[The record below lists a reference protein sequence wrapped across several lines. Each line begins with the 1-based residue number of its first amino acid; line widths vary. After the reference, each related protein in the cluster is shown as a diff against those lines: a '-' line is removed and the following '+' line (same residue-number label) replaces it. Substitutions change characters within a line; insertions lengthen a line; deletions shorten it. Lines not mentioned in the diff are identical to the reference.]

1 MKTFRIGCSK
11 DGQIKKGIPITCYH
25 GSERLPNWAIV
36 LGGDESFKII
46 PLALES
52 DPRNDG
58 SYYRIAETL
67 EPVFGDQLIILE
79 EDISPSDALV
89 LIKARELTSGTSYWE
104 GGFRKFEEFPGE
116 VLTWARVEGEEDLLP
131 IDHLL
136 VVVPAD
142 TLFRILSAD
151 DEKEEQ
157 YYYWSGEEM
166 VRTIPE
172 V

>member
-1 MKTFRIGCSK
+1 MKTFRIGCSE
-11 DGQIKKGIPITCYH
+11 DDQIKKGIPVSYYY

-46 PLALES
+46 PLAPT

-58 SYYRIAETL
+58 PYYRIAETL

-89 LIKARELTSGTSYWE
+89 LIRARELTSGTSYWE